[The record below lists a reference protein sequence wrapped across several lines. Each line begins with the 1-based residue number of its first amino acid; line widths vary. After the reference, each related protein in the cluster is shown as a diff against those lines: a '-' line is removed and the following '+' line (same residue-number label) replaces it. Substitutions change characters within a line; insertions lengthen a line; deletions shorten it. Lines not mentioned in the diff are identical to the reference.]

1 MADITDDAY
10 RARRPHR
17 KSRFGCKNCKSRK
30 IKCDE
35 EKPQCGQCTKH
46 AVVCDF
52 STRESVPASSVSSS
66 NTTATTSGINSA
78 LLNPETPTGTPPISH
93 DDEAWHWRRL
103 LPSDFD
109 LASASSLNIATNNPI
124 EPQLELNMTDLEL
137 LHHFTVTT
145 AYTLST
151 APELQT
157 WWRIEVPHIAFSY
170 PFVMRA
176 LLSLSGIHVAHT
188 LRSSSS
194 SSADNNTT
202 ATSPPSAIHPSLFPS
217 ASSSFSSSSVTSSSH
232 NNNNHPEERRL
243 KAADHINRALS
254 QRDLAL
260 RTAHAVLPNCTTAI
274 TADGTSTS
282 LSLNPHIFPPLYI
295 CAALTTLIA
304 FASQRPFNDDEDS
317 TAASNTDDP
326 NDLLLLTI
334 GDNNNNG
341 GPGTVAPWLRLSRDI
356 KHAVD
361 SVVAA
366 AEAGGG
372 GGGGDGISGGDNNNI
387 FNPDSSR
394 NRTTLLMSNAVGMPL
409 RIARSHPRPP
419 QPPPPPQSPSP
430 SPPPQTTTTTG
441 GTFALRYDPCYGWS
455 NGHSPGDDYGTGTG
469 TGNGYGN
476 SGNGDGSRAS
486 SRPRRPARETDPAV
500 AAGTEELSALRRWF
514 VALYE
519 QRYHQHIGGAAL
531 SPDEDIAAAAEA
543 AADKADL
550 ASLCAAIDA
559 LVEAYAAF
567 DGRLDGGGVV
577 VDSEDDMTVGMRAIL
592 GWACNSGG
600 AGAGVVPGVDE
611 RFLERATQRAP
622 AFLVVL
628 AFWGVMVHWVDGGG
642 GGGGDGENSSGGG
655 GGGLGR
661 QGGGQQQ
668 QRSWWIGG
676 WGKKLVGRVE
686 AAVSEQE
693 AALESG
699 GGRPDGGGSE
709 VEDEVKRDWRRWLRW
724 PLEQVGT
731 EGERGRVRAVDCVV
745 I

>member
-232 NNNNHPEERRL
+232 NNSHPEERRL

-282 LSLNPHIFPPLYI
+282 LSLNPHIFPPLYV

-334 GDNNNNG
+334 GDGNNNNG
-341 GPGTVAPWLRLSRDI
+341 PGTIAPWLRLSRDI

-361 SVVAA
+361 SVVAVGA
-366 AEAGGG
+366 
-372 GGGGDGISGGDNNNI
+372 GGGDGSSGGDNNI

-409 RIARSHPRPP
+409 RIPRSRPQPP
-419 QPPPPPQSPSP
+419 QPPPPQSPSP
-430 SPPPQTTTTTG
+430 SPPLPPTT

-455 NGHSPGDDYGTGTG
+455 NGHSPGDDHDH
-469 TGNGYGN
+469 
-476 SGNGDGSRAS
+476 GNGDGSRAS
-486 SRPRRPARETDPAV
+486 SSSRPPPPRRRTSARETDPAV

-519 QRYHQHIGGAAL
+519 QRYQHIGAAL
-531 SPDEDIAAAAEA
+531 SPDEDIAAVAEA

-567 DGRLDGGGVV
+567 DGRLDGGGGGGGVV

-592 GWACNSGG
+592 GWACNG
-600 AGAGVVPGVDE
+600 AGVDE

-642 GGGGDGENSSGGG
+642 SGDGENPS
-655 GGGLGR
+655 GGLGR
-661 QGGGQQQ
+661 QGGQQQ

-693 AALESG
+693 AALEGG
-699 GGRPDGGGSE
+699 GGRPDGGGGSE